1 MPGSSGH
8 FVLEAMLQQ
17 GNSKQQSN
25 PSTDPNSRSS
35 LSQLE
40 PTLEW
45 LDLRNLTRYASVS
58 RRTLQEWLHRV
69 SDPLPASQVDK
80 KILVSR
86 KMFDQWLARHPFRP
100 AEAVDIDRLLD
111 DIVGGLRQETA

>member
-1 MPGSSGH
+1 
-8 FVLEAMLQQ
+8 
-17 GNSKQQSN
+17 
-25 PSTDPNSRSS
+25 
-35 LSQLE
+35 
-40 PTLEW
+40 
-45 LDLRNLTRYASVS
+45 
-58 RRTLQEWLHRV
+58 
-69 SDPLPASQVDK
+69 VDK